1 MGQTAIQTRALTRDF
16 ESVRALDS
24 LTLEI
29 QAGSI
34 FGFLGPNGA
43 GKTTTIRLLLGL
55 LSPTSGTARV
65 LGSDTAEDPA
75 AIRQRTGA
83 LLDHTGLYERL
94 TAEEN
99 LEFYGRVWQ
108 LDAGARRKRS
118 QELLERIGLWERR
131 TERPIEW
138 SRGMRQQLALARA
151 LIHSPDLLI
160 LDEPTAGLDVLA
172 AEAVRERLAA
182 LVADRGMTVFLT
194 THNMVEA
201 ERLCDEVAVI
211 NSGCLVAHGSPE
223 QVRGQHDDLEAA
235 FLALV
240 RTARAES

>member
-1 MGQTAIQTRALTRDF
+1 MRG
-16 ESVRALDS
+16 LDS

-29 QAGSI
+29 PAGSI

-55 LSPTSGTARV
+55 LSQTSGTAIV
-65 LGSDTAEDPA
+65 LGSDTRQDPA

-108 LDAGARRKRS
+108 LDADERRRRN

-131 TERPIEW
+131 SERPVEW

-151 LIHSPDLLI
+151 LVHSPELLI

-172 AEAVRERLAA
+172 AETVRERLSG

-211 NSGCLVAHGSPE
+211 NSGRLLAHGTPE
-223 QVRGQHDDLEAA
+223 RVRGEHDDLESA

-240 RTARAES
+240 RSARAES

>member
-1 MGQTAIQTRALTRDF
+1 MQQTAIQTHELTRDF

-24 LTLEI
+24 LSLEI
-29 QAGSI
+29 PAGSI

-65 LGSDTAEDPA
+65 LGSDTTEDSA

-99 LEFYGRVWQ
+99 LDFYGRVWQ
-108 LDAGARRKRS
+108 LDSDARRTRI

-131 TERPIEW
+131 SERPIEW

-151 LIHSPDLLI
+151 LVHSPDLLI

-172 AEAVRERLAA
+172 AETVRERLAA

-211 NSGCLVAHGSPE
+211 NSGRLLARGSPDR
-223 QVRGQHDDLEAA
+223 VRGEHDSLEAA

-240 RTARAES
+240 RSARAES